1 MRRLFCAILL
11 LIVGLVPLRALD
23 LRTPAGTITLR
34 QRTAEGTTWV
44 CASQLA
50 EALHGTFT
58 RDAVSAYPVL
68 IVSGHRILISTATPV
83 ASVDG
88 NLINLSHVPNEGEG
102 CLWLPEEFLTSV
114 LPKALGGS
122 VVVVGSAASQAPS
135 SPRPVPAAAP
145 GRTGERVGVDLAVG
159 ADYARVTLTGDG
171 LSRAQVRQEGQEVV
185 VQLAK
190 GGFAEAHRE
199 VGKGILENLS
209 AQGNSLR
216 LALGAGFQR
225 FETLRLLKPERLVI
239 LLKGKDQTVPAS
251 LPPVQQ
257 PPPPGGQGA
266 AQVPNAPPVRT
277 QAFDVIAIDPGHG
290 GADTGALG
298 PDGLEE
304 KDLTLAIATKF
315 ASDLEK
321 QGLKAVL
328 TRTSDVTVPLQQ
340 RTALANFNQAD
351 LFISIH
357 INSAPT
363 AKAHG
368 TETYYLS
375 KQATDLWASQL
386 ADKENAAGGD
396 DSSAPAGGLNLVL
409 WDLAQTSHIVESA
422 ALAETIQ
429 DEFNT
434 LLGTQNRGVRQ
445 APFVV
450 LEGAQM
456 PAVLVEVAFLSNP
469 SEAKKLSDSTF
480 QDQVANALTQAV
492 LRFKARYENPNPTA
506 PTP

>member
-1 MRRLFCAILL
+1 MRRWVCTILL
-11 LIVGLVPLRALD
+11 LVVGLVPVGALE
-23 LRTPAGTITLR
+23 LKTPAGTITLR

-50 EALHGTFT
+50 EALHGTFA

-68 IVSGHRILISTATPV
+68 TLSGHRILISTATPV
-83 ASVDG
+83 ASIDG
-88 NLINLSHVPNEGEG
+88 NLIHLSHIPKEDGG
-102 CLWLPEEFLTSV
+102 CLWLPEEFLTSA
-114 LPKALGGS
+114 LSKALGGGVR
-122 VVVVGSAASQAPS
+122 VVDSAPTERPS
-135 SPRPVPAAAP
+135 MSGPLAAP
-145 GRTGERVGVDLAVG
+145 AEGRMAERVGVDLAVG
-159 ADYARVTLTGDG
+159 ADYARVTLTGEG
-171 LSRAQVRQEGQEVV
+171 LSHAQLRQEGQELVV
-185 VQLAK
+185 LLAR
-190 GGFAEAHRE
+190 GSFAETHRE
-199 VGKGILENLS
+199 VGKGILEKLN
-209 AQGNSLR
+209 AQGATLR
-216 LALGAGFQR
+216 LALGAGFER
-225 FETLRLLKPERLVI
+225 FETLKLLKPERLVI
-239 LLKGKDQTVPAS
+239 LLKGKEQTVAA
-251 LPPVQQ
+251 PPSPIQQ
-257 PPPPGGQGA
+257 PAPPGGEGA
-266 AQVPNAPPVRT
+266 TQVPSAPPVRT

-290 GADTGALG
+290 GTDTGALG

-375 KQATDLWASQL
+375 KQATDLWSSQL
-386 ADKENAAGGD
+386 ADKENAAGGTE
-396 DSSAPAGGLNLVL
+396 SSAPAGGLNLVL

-469 SEAKKLSDSTF
+469 SEAKKLSESTF

-492 LRFKARYENPNPTA
+492 LRFKARYENPNLAA
-506 PTP
+506 PQP